1 MLTVTKKSWHF
12 KMAHRGGHRYY
23 SEMTSLCDYVVNV
36 LKGMVKYSLAVVA
49 LSYIVIGIT
58 MNVAFYLQFGE
69 VHRPEVGSGLMGLW
83 FTIGVGTIVVAIS
96 LPTAILILMGLF
108 HLTTKV
114 GSTIGAVKNTTLI
127 RAVSDGIKEKYCPT
141 VTILD

>member
-23 SEMTSLCDYVVNV
+23 SEMTSLCDYAVNV
-36 LKGMVKYSLAVVA
+36 LKGMAKYSVVVVA
-49 LSYIVIGIT
+49 LAYIVIGIT

-69 VHRPEVGSGLMGLW
+69 VHRPEVGSGFMGLW
-83 FTIGVGTIVVAIS
+83 FTIGVGAIVVAIS
-96 LPTAILILMGLF
+96 LPAAILILMGLF
-108 HLTTKV
+108 HLTAKV

-127 RAVSDGIKEKYCPT
+127 RAVHDGIKEKYCPT
-141 VTILD
+141 VAIRD